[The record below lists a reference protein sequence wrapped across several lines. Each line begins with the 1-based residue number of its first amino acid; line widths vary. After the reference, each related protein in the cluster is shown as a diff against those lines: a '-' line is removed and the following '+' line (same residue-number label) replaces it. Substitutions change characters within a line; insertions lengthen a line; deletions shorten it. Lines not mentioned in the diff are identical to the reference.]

1 MVQKRRL
8 SYITVLRCITVIL
21 VVFGHSICMYT
32 GKWRVLGNNI
42 QIQFWQNTIDVI
54 YSIHM
59 PIFTLISGYI
69 YWYNRKLNGG
79 YNNLSFFIKKKIFRI
94 LIPFII
100 FGVIECTIDMG
111 CRYKYVLIG
120 PLHIWYLRFILE
132 CFLITRLM
140 DKCFLGRPFI
150 LLIFVI
156 FQYLF
161 FDVLEY
167 HTLDIPFDT
176 NYRYFILGMFCLEL
190 VERYKVKKEIVA
202 CAVVILFTLFIF
214 VIRVSPHFFVTA
226 FTMCLNCSIL
236 LFFSTLKFHESLP
249 CWITNLDKCSMGIY
263 LIHHPIIWNIAKYN
277 YKRKIMEVHY
287 ITGPIIVSL
296 IALLLS
302 WFISSY
308 VKKNKYLHYI
318 LG

>member
-1 MVQKRRL
+1 
-8 SYITVLRCITVIL
+8 
-21 VVFGHSICMYT
+21 
-32 GKWRVLGNNI
+32 
-42 QIQFWQNTIDVI
+42 
-54 YSIHM
+54 M
-59 PIFTLISGYI
+59 PIFTLISG
-69 YWYNRKLNGG
+69 
-79 YNNLSFFIKKKIFRI
+79 
-94 LIPFII
+94 
-100 FGVIECTIDMG
+100 
-111 CRYKYVLIG
+111 
-120 PLHIWYLRFILE
+120 YLRFILE

-214 VIRVSPHFFVTA
+214 VIRVSPHFFATA

-249 CWITNLDKCSMGIY
+249 CWITNFDKCSMGIY

-277 YKRKIMEVHY
+277 YTRKIMEVHY
-287 ITGPIIVSL
+287 ITGPIIVSI

-308 VKKNKYLHYI
+308 VNKSKHLHYI